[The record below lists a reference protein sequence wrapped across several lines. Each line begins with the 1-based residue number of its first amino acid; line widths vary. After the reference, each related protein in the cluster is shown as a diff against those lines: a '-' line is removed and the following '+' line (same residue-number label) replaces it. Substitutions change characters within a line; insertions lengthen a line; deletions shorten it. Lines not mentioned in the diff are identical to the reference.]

1 MRCTKPAGKTLDD
14 TAIIAVVFIPIASI
28 IASLFTFIASSIWD
42 TKEKLL
48 LFGITW
54 CAVIVVVQIIMR
66 KHILRIITRSIVK
79 GR

>member
-28 IASLFTFIASSIWD
+28 IASLFTFIASRIWG
-42 TKEKLL
+42 TKEELL

-54 CAVIVVVQIIMR
+54 CAVMVVVQIIMR
-66 KHILRIITRSIVK
+66 KHILRIITHAIVK
-79 GR
+79 DR